1 MCVNQKDIDWLL
13 DSGCSMHMTG
23 RLDYLRDFKP
33 IKQGG
38 FVTFGN
44 DENGTIMGYGILT
57 NGEFTVRRV
66 AYVHGLKHNLIS
78 VKQLCNVG
86 HRVEFD
92 RGYSY
97 IWNEARTI
105 CLATSKC
112 NGNMYPLNIQMI
124 LGKPQVCFLSKAVAD
139 VSWLWHRRLCHLN
152 FRFINDL
159 VTGEKVRGLPLLRF
173 DNDTLC
179 AACEC
184 GKQSKKRHPLVI
196 HNSVTEPLQLLHIDL
211 CGPSAIPSLH
221 KKKYILVIVDDF
233 TRFTWVFFLR
243 LKSDTAEELINFV
256 KLIEV
261 QLRTPVRK
269 IRSDNGTEFVNYTL
283 DSFLRNKGIDH
294 NLSAPYTP
302 QQNGVVERRNRTL
315 VESARAM
322 LNFAHLSLYFWAEAV
337 QTACFVQNRSIINK
351 RLDKTPYE
359 ALNDKKPE
367 LKFLRI
373 FGCRCFVKNN
383 RGNLGK
389 FEPKADEAIFLGY
402 STNKVAYRVL
412 NRRTRVIEESFDVSF
427 DDFHIR
433 KPVDNSTVTFILESD
448 IPEGYGPVIITEVDY
463 ETLFG
468 PTETAWDAENNV
480 IRNLQ
485 PQTPQ
490 IPLPPVAPQIDQQPL
505 PQPQPMPQPQLQ
517 PPLIPQTPNSK
528 VIPHSTVLPQPSS
541 SSTSTASATSTTP
554 PSSPIEGEKTQM
566 FVNIDPIVEG
576 EPLIRDSTSEGE
588 QLQGESSH
596 FTDPENPQQDEELH
610 FYDCEDITS
619 TAANDHLQQRLQV
632 WTKDHPK
639 DQVIGDPSAGIQTRS
654 QHDQQEYCNFSA
666 FISLVEP
673 KNIREALEEPD
684 WIIAMQEE
692 LAEFKRNKVWRL
704 IPKPRGHTIVGTRWV
719 FRNKVDELG
728 DIIRNKARLVAQG
741 FNQLE
746 GIDYTETF
754 APVARIEAV
763 RIFLAY
769 ATHKKFKVYQM
780 DVKSAFLNG
789 ELKEECYLQQPPG
802 FEDLDHPDYCYKL
815 DKAVYGLK
823 QAPRAWYETLS
834 TFLTDSGFKRGVV
847 DPTLFRKSNDKHL
860 MLIQVYVDDIIF
872 GSTDS
877 SMVEEFSKLMVSKFK
892 MSLNRE
898 LSFFLGLQVKQVDS
912 GIFIH
917 QERYVKDL
925 LKKYDMEHGATAK
938 VPMPFAHKLN
948 PDLSG
953 NTVDQKNY
961 RGMIGSLLYLT
972 ASRPDIMFAT
982 CLVARYQASPR
993 ESHLAAV
1000 KQIFRYLRGTT
1011 ALGIWYPSGDGFGL
1025 QAFTD
1030 ADHGGCKLDRKSTT
1044 GGCQYLG
1051 ERLVSWSSKKQGCV
1065 SLSSAEAEYI
1075 AAASCCSQVLWMTSQ
1090 LLDYGYHMKQV
1101 PIYCDSTSAIAISH
1115 NPIQHSRTKHI
1126 DIRYHFLKDN
1136 VLKGRVEFIL
1146 VPSKEEVAD
1155 VFTKALD
1162 DKDFS
1167 HFLKELGMMNPDP
1180 SLLKQ

>member
-1 MCVNQKDIDWLL
+1 
-13 DSGCSMHMTG
+13 MTG
-23 RLDYLRDFKP
+23 RLEYLRDFKP
-33 IKQGG
+33 IQKGG
-38 FVTFGN
+38 HVTFGN
-44 DENGTIMGYGILT
+44 DENGIILGYGILT
-57 NGEFTVRRV
+57 NGEFTIRRV

-97 IWNEARTI
+97 VWNEDRTT

-124 LGKPQVCFLSKAVAD
+124 VGKPQLCFLSKAVND

-184 GKQSKKRHPLVI
+184 GKQSKKRHPMVVHSSI
-196 HNSVTEPLQLLHIDL
+196 TEPLQLLHIDL
-211 CGPSAIPSLH
+211 CGPSAVASLH

-233 TRFTWVFFLR
+233 TRFTWTFFLR
-243 LKSDTAEELINFV
+243 LKSETANELINFI
-256 KLIEV
+256 KLVEL
-261 QLRTPVRK
+261 QLQKLVHK
-269 IRSDNGTEFVNYTL
+269 IRSDNGTEFVNQIL
-283 DSFLRNKGIDH
+283 DSFLQTKGIEH
-294 NLSAPYTP
+294 NLSAPYSP

-315 VESARAM
+315 VEAARAM
-322 LNFAHLSLYFWAEAV
+322 LNFANLSLYFWAEAV
-337 QTACFVQNRSIINK
+337 QTACFVQNRSVINK

-359 ALNDKKPE
+359 ALNNKKPE

-373 FGCRCFVKNN
+373 FGCRCFIKNN
-383 RGNLGK
+383 KDHLGK

-402 STNKVAYRVL
+402 STNKKAYRVL
-412 NRRTRVIEESFDVSF
+412 NRRTRVIEESFDISF

-433 KPVDNSTVTFILESD
+433 KPTNVTSVTFILESD
-448 IPEGYGPVIITEVDY
+448 IPEGYGPVALPEIDY
-463 ETLFG
+463 DTLFG
-468 PTETAWDAENNV
+468 PTETALNSEINV
-480 IRNLQ
+480 NRAPQTQIVPPPNPQINQPQQVDNQPQDEPVLQ
-485 PQTPQ
+485 P
-490 IPLPPVAPQIDQQPL
+490 
-505 PQPQPMPQPQLQ
+505 
-517 PPLIPQTPNSK
+517 IPQDN
-528 VIPHSTVLPQPSS
+528 VLPQDPPSPQNS
-541 SSTSTASATSTTP
+541 DNISGPPPTPMNTPSKTSTST
-554 PSSPIEGEKTQM
+554 IEGEN
-566 FVNIDPIVEG
+566 FVEIDTIVEG
-576 EPLIRDSTSEGE
+576 E
-588 QLQGESSH
+588 QNV
-596 FTDPENPQQDEELH
+596 TDPEIQEEEHSFSETNPQHNDEIE
-610 FYDCEDITS
+610 EIIS
-619 TAANDHLQQRLQV
+619 TAANDHQQTRLQI
-632 WTKDHPK
+632 WTKDHPPG
-639 DQVIGDPSAGIQTRS
+639 QIVGDPSAGIQTRS
-654 QHDQQEYCNFSA
+654 QHDQQDFCNFSA

-673 KNIREALEEPD
+673 KNIREALEDAD

-692 LAEFKRNKVWRL
+692 LEEFKRNKVWRL
-704 IPKPRGHTIVGTRWV
+704 VPKPRGQTVIGTRWV

-728 DIIRNKARLVAQG
+728 DVIRNKARLVAQG
-741 FNQLE
+741 FSQQE

-769 ATHKKFKVYQM
+769 ATHKRFKVFQM

-802 FEDLDHPDYCYKL
+802 FEDLNHPEYCYKL

-834 TFLTDSGFKRGVV
+834 KFLTDSGFKRGVI

-877 SMVEEFSKLMVSKFK
+877 SLVEEFSKLMASKFK
-892 MSLNRE
+892 MSMNRE
-898 LSFFLGLQVKQVDS
+898 LSFFLGLQVKQVNQ

-948 PDLSG
+948 PDPTG
-953 NTVDQKNY
+953 DNVDQKKY

-972 ASRPDIMFAT
+972 ASRPDIVFAT
-982 CLVARYQASPR
+982 CLVARYQASPKA
-993 ESHLAAV
+993 SHLTAV

-1011 ALGIWYPSGDGFGL
+1011 ALGLWYPSGDGFGL

-1030 ADHGGCKLDRKSTT
+1030 ADHGGCKLDRKSTS
-1044 GGCQYLG
+1044 GGAQYLG
-1051 ERLVSWSSKKQGCV
+1051 ERLVSWSSKKQSCV
-1065 SLSSAEAEYI
+1065 SLSTAEAEYI

-1090 LLDYGYHMKQV
+1090 LLDYGYQMKKV
-1101 PIYCDSTSAIAISH
+1101 PIYCDSSSAIAISH
-1115 NPIQHSRTKHI
+1115 NPIQHTRTKHI

-1136 VLKGRVEFIL
+1136 VLKNRIEFIF
-1146 VPSKEEVAD
+1146 VTSAEEVAD

-1162 DKDFS
+1162 DKDFT

-1180 SLLKQ
+1180 YLLK

>member
-1 MCVNQKDIDWLL
+1 
-13 DSGCSMHMTG
+13 MTG
-23 RLDYLRDFKP
+23 RLNYLREFKP
-33 IKQGG
+33 IQGG
-38 FVTFGN
+38 GYVTFGN
-44 DENGTIMGYGILT
+44 DENGIILGYGILT
-57 NGEFTVRRV
+57 NGEFTIRKV
-66 AYVHGLKHNLIS
+66 AYVQGLKHNLIS

-92 RGYSY
+92 RGFSY
-97 IWNEARTI
+97 IWNEARSI
-105 CLATSKC
+105 CLATSMC

-124 LGKPQVCFLSKAVAD
+124 VGKPQLCFLSKAVND
-139 VSWLWHRRLCHLN
+139 ISWLWHRRLCHLN
-152 FRFINDL
+152 FRSINDL
-159 VTGEKVRGLPLLRF
+159 VVGEKVRGLPLLRF

-184 GKQSKKRHPLVI
+184 GKQSKKRHPMVI
-196 HNSVTEPLQLLHIDL
+196 HDSVTEPLQLLHIDL
-211 CGPSAIPSLH
+211 CGPSAIESLH

-243 LKSDTAEELINFV
+243 LKSETANELINFI
-256 KLIEV
+256 KLVEL

-269 IRSDNGTEFVNYTL
+269 IRSDNGTEFVNHTL
-283 DSFLRNKGIDH
+283 DSFLQSKGIAH

-315 VESARAM
+315 VESARSM
-322 LNFAHLSLYFWAEAV
+322 LNFAQLSLYFWAEAV

-359 ALNDKKPE
+359 ALNLKKPE
-367 LKFLRI
+367 LKFFRI

-383 RGNLGK
+383 KDHLGK

-402 STNKVAYRVL
+402 SLNKVAYRVL
-412 NRRTRVIEESFDVSF
+412 NRRTRVIEESFDISF
-427 DDFHIR
+427 DDLKIR
-433 KPVDNSTVTFILESD
+433 KPVDNSSVTFILESD
-448 IPEGYGPVIITEVDY
+448 IPEGYGPVVINEVDY
-463 ETLFG
+463 DSLFG
-468 PTETAWDAENNV
+468 PVESAWDAETRV
-480 IRNLQ
+480 THA
-485 PQTPQ
+485 PQQQILPPQ
-490 IPLPPVAPQIDQQPL
+490 IPQPQPQVVEEPQQVFPQPQVDIPLNPQEPVLQEL
-505 PQPQPMPQPQLQ
+505 PQPQEDFTPQNSDSMSG
-517 PPLIPQTPNSK
+517 PPISVATPFHK
-528 VIPHSTVLPQPSS
+528 
-541 SSTSTASATSTTP
+541 TTP
-554 PSSPIEGEKTQM
+554 STFEGEKTSQ
-566 FVNIDPIVEG
+566 FVPIGTIVEG
-576 EPLIRDSTSEGE
+576 EQHSRDPEFEGE
-588 QLQGESSH
+588 NSCPETNPQH
-596 FTDPENPQQDEELH
+596 FTGQEEGCSNNNPQEGDEQQSDFE
-610 FYDCEDITS
+610 EIIS
-619 TAANDHLQQRLQV
+619 TAAADHQQERLQI
-632 WTKDHPK
+632 WTKNHPPG
-639 DQVIGDPSAGIQTRS
+639 QIIGDPNAGIQTRS
-654 QHDQQEYCNFSA
+654 KLDQCEYCNFSA

-673 KNIREALEEPD
+673 KNIREALDDAD

-692 LAEFKRNKVWRL
+692 LAEFQRNRVWRL
-704 IPKPRGHTIVGTRWV
+704 VPKPRGQTIIGTRWV

-728 DIIRNKARLVAQG
+728 DVIRNKARLVAQG

-789 ELKEECYLQQPPG
+789 DLKEECYLQQPPG
-802 FEDLDHPDYCYKL
+802 FEDLDNPDHCYKL
-815 DKAVYGLK
+815 NKAVYGLK

-847 DPTLFRKSNDKHL
+847 DPTLFRKNNDKHL

-877 SMVEEFSKLMVSKFK
+877 SMVEEFSKLMISKFK
-892 MSLNRE
+892 MSMNRE
-898 LSFFLGLQVKQVDS
+898 LSFFLGLQVKQVNQ

-925 LKKYDMEHGATAK
+925 LKKYDMEHGSTAK
-938 VPMPFAHKLN
+938 VPIPFAHKLN

-953 NTVDQKNY
+953 DLVDQKNY

-993 ESHLAAV
+993 ASHLAAV

-1011 ALGIWYPSGDGFGL
+1011 ALGLWYPSGDGFGL

-1030 ADHGGCKLDRKSTT
+1030 ADHGGCKLDRKSTS
-1044 GGCQYLG
+1044 GGCQFLG
-1051 ERLVSWSSKKQGCV
+1051 ERLVSWSSKKQSCV
-1065 SLSSAEAEYI
+1065 SLSTAEAEYI
-1075 AAASCCSQVLWMTSQ
+1075 AAASCTSQVLWMTSQ

-1101 PIYCDSTSAIAISH
+1101 PIYCDSSSAIAISH

-1136 VLKGRVEFIL
+1136 VLKGRIEFIL
-1146 VPSKEEVAD
+1146 VPSNEEVAD
-1155 VFTKALD
+1155 VLTKALD
-1162 DKDFS
+1162 DKDFT
-1167 HFLKELGMMNPDP
+1167 HFLKEFGMMNPDP